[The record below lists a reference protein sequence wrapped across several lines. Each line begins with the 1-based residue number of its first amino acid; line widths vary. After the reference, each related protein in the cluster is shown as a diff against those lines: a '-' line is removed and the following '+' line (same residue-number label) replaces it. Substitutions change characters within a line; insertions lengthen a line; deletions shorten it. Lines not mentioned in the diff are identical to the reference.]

1 MKRKKSIESQVES
14 SPPLGKKAWL
24 SVIAVAL
31 AIFAVVSA
39 EMLPIG
45 LLTPIA
51 HSLDQSV
58 GHASLIIS
66 LPSLVAAIT
75 APCVVLIFNQIN
87 RRKLFLLFML
97 LLLGSNLMAA
107 TVTELYW
114 LLFARV
120 LFGISMGGIW
130 ALAGSLAVRLAP
142 PGHAGLAT
150 SIVFSGIA
158 AASVLGVPLGVYLGD
173 LFGWRLAF
181 ICVAALVGVVLAL
194 LYWSLPSLAVNE
206 TNTLSSS
213 LQLLKQ
219 RNVLIGLALTLLIV
233 TGHFAAYTFIRP
245 LLQSLA
251 QFSDQYIGG
260 LLLVYGLFGILGNF
274 IAGYTIQKYLP
285 QSLFC
290 IAILLAISMALFVLF
305 GHSQGMSIF
314 LLLLWGVSYGGV
326 SVAVMTWMFR
336 AAPTQIETA
345 TAFNISIFNLSIGLG
360 AYIGGVLYDS
370 NGILSNLILACVLT
384 AAAAMLI
391 VFGLQAKSQH

>member
-1 MKRKKSIESQVES
+1 MSIEAQVES
-14 SPPLGKKAWL
+14 SPPIGKKAWL

-391 VFGLQAKSQH
+391 VFGLKAKSQH

>member
-1 MKRKKSIESQVES
+1 MSIEAQVES

-181 ICVAALVGVVLAL
+181 ICVAALVGVVLVL

>member
-1 MKRKKSIESQVES
+1 MSIEAQVES

-290 IAILLAISMALFVLF
+290 IATLMAISLALFALF
-305 GHSQGMSIF
+305 GHSQSMSIL

>member
-1 MKRKKSIESQVES
+1 MSIEAQVES
-14 SPPLGKKAWL
+14 SPPIGKKAWL

>member
-1 MKRKKSIESQVES
+1 MSIEAQVES

-290 IAILLAISMALFVLF
+290 IAILLAISMALFILF

>member
-1 MKRKKSIESQVES
+1 MSIEAQVES

-51 HSLDQSV
+51 HSLEQSV

-391 VFGLQAKSQH
+391 VFGLRAKSQH

>member
-1 MKRKKSIESQVES
+1 MSIEAQVES
-14 SPPLGKKAWL
+14 SPPIGKKAWL

-130 ALAGSLAVRLAP
+130 ALAVSLAVRLAP

-391 VFGLQAKSQH
+391 VFGLKAKSQH

>member
-1 MKRKKSIESQVES
+1 MSIEAQVES

-360 AYIGGVLYDS
+360 AYIVGVLYDS

>member
-1 MKRKKSIESQVES
+1 MSIEAQVES

-51 HSLDQSV
+51 HSLEQSV

>member
-1 MKRKKSIESQVES
+1 MSIEAQVES

-181 ICVAALVGVVLAL
+181 ICVAALVRVVLAL

-290 IAILLAISMALFVLF
+290 IAILLAISMALFILF

>member
-1 MKRKKSIESQVES
+1 MSIEAQVES

-75 APCVVLIFNQIN
+75 APCVVLIFNRIN

-107 TVTELYW
+107 MVTHLYW

>member
-1 MKRKKSIESQVES
+1 MSIEAQVES

-290 IAILLAISMALFVLF
+290 IAILLAISMALFILF

-370 NGILSNLILACVLT
+370 NGILSNLILACILT

-391 VFGLQAKSQH
+391 LFGLQAKSQH

>member
-1 MKRKKSIESQVES
+1 MSIEAQVES

-219 RNVLIGLALTLLIV
+219 RNVLIG
-233 TGHFAAYTFIRP
+233 
-245 LLQSLA
+245 
-251 QFSDQYIGG
+251 
-260 LLLVYGLFGILGNF
+260 
-274 IAGYTIQKYLP
+274 
-285 QSLFC
+285 
-290 IAILLAISMALFVLF
+290 
-305 GHSQGMSIF
+305 
-314 LLLLWGVSYGGV
+314 
-326 SVAVMTWMFR
+326 
-336 AAPTQIETA
+336 
-345 TAFNISIFNLSIGLG
+345 
-360 AYIGGVLYDS
+360 
-370 NGILSNLILACVLT
+370 
-384 AAAAMLI
+384 
-391 VFGLQAKSQH
+391 

>member
-1 MKRKKSIESQVES
+1 MSIEAQVES

-219 RNVLIGLALTLLIV
+219 RNVLIGLALTLLII

>member
-1 MKRKKSIESQVES
+1 MSIEAQVES
-14 SPPLGKKAWL
+14 STPVGKKAWL

-51 HSLDQSV
+51 HSLNQSV
-58 GHASLIIS
+58 GHASLIVS
-66 LPSLVAAIT
+66 LPSLVAAMT
-75 APCVVLIFNQIN
+75 APCVVLVFNRIN

-130 ALAGSLAVRLAP
+130 ALAGSLAMRLAP
-142 PGHAGLAT
+142 QGYAGLAT

-181 ICVAALVGVVLAL
+181 ICIAALVGVVLVL
-194 LYWSLPSLAVNE
+194 LYWSLPSLVANE
-206 TNTLSSS
+206 SNSLSSS
-213 LQLLKQ
+213 LKLLKQ
-219 RNVLIGLALTLLIV
+219 RNVILGLCLTLFIV
-233 TGHFAAYTFIRP
+233 TGHFAAYTFVRP

-251 QFSDQYIGG
+251 QFSDQSIGA
-260 LLLVYGLFGILGNF
+260 LLLVYGVFGILGNF
-274 IAGYTIQKYLP
+274 IAGYTIQKYLA

-290 IAILLAISMALFVLF
+290 IATLLAISMALFALF
-305 GHSQGMSIF
+305 GHSQSMSIF
-314 LLLLWGVSYGGV
+314 LLLLWGVAYGGV
-326 SVAVMTWMFR
+326 SVALMTWMFR

-370 NGILSNLILACVLT
+370 SGMLSNLILACVLT

-391 VFGLQAKSQH
+391 VFGLKAKPQH

>member
-1 MKRKKSIESQVES
+1 MSIEAQVES
-14 SPPLGKKAWL
+14 SPPIGKKAWL

-194 LYWSLPSLAVNE
+194 LYWFLPSLAVNE

-314 LLLLWGVSYGGV
+314 LLFLWGVSYGGV

>member
-1 MKRKKSIESQVES
+1 MSIEAQVES

-305 GHSQGMSIF
+305 GHSQGMCIF

>member
-1 MKRKKSIESQVES
+1 MSIEAQVES

-251 QFSDQYIGG
+251 QFSDQYICG

>member
-1 MKRKKSIESQVES
+1 MSIEAQVES